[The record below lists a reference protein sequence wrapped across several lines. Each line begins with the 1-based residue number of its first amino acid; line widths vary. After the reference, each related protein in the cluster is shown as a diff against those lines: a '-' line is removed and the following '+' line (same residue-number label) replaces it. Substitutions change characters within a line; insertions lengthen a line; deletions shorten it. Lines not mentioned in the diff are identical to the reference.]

1 MVERLLLAVLGL
13 VALAIGWLL
22 LRRSKIRLSELV
34 CGYLI
39 YGLLLGLF
47 NAYVVPPREVDPYGE
62 PVESHMNLRMFNLA
76 FLLLMGVG
84 LFVGAANARG
94 LETSAAWKRWTA
106 YLCGILAPLTTL
118 PGLFMAY
125 AVAAG
130 GRLAAFEGIHWQGPL
145 AALLLLPAAVTLV
158 VLIRARKPKPA

>member
-1 MVERLLLAVLGL
+1 MVERLLLVVLGL
-13 VALAIGWLL
+13 IALAVGWLL
-22 LRRSKIRLSELV
+22 MRRSKIRLSELV
-34 CGYLI
+34 CCYLV

-47 NAYVVPPREVDPYGE
+47 NAYVVPAE
-62 PVESHMNLRMFNLA
+62 PVNPYDDTIESKLNLRTFNLA

-84 LFVGAANARG
+84 LIVGAANARG
-94 LETSAAWKRWTA
+94 LESSAALKRWTA

-130 GRLAAFEGIHWQGPL
+130 GRVAAFEGIQWQGPL